1 MVFSLKTAALGLLSF
16 GLSSR
21 QAMAVISCPD
31 LISAVGAAA
40 TEITITLEADFYCD
54 TQIDVAAAQV
64 VRITGDFTITIG
76 AGFSST
82 SADAGSLFVNEG
94 ILSLDSVTF
103 DTLANDGI
111 RAVWNSGTL
120 SVTGCSFSLLSD
132 GAMISRGGVIYSDSD
147 ATVDIQD
154 STFESNV
161 VSDRGG
167 AICAVGNETLTVTDC
182 IFRNNE
188 VGTGEAA
195 EGAGGDIYADR
206 DVALTVDGTLF
217 SGSTAEFGGAAIEC
231 CGATITNSTFSGTDS
246 SSDLE
251 HFGALLVGRRDAT
264 ACTNELSL
272 TEVNFA
278 GCTVGHEVG
287 MGGSLA
293 IFDTSATLL
302 DCKFEESVG
311 TAVFFESSS
320 AAGEHRL
327 EMENVEFNYNRF
339 PAETYASAD
348 SSQGA
353 AIVMVNS
360 AVVADGGD
368 AVNMGE
374 FFKTYCFLNDPYEC
388 EFVFD
393 GVDITDEGDFKC
405 NVCDIDGVKTISG
418 DDDAAS
424 RDIPADQDS
433 SWGSKDYIIAGLSG
447 VLGLLLILAIGVL
460 VLRRCN
466 HRTPSDEAQAPP
478 PPPAAT
484 SLPAA
489 TSASAATAPPASTGA
504 PATTGTIEPA
514 AHPR

>member
-16 GLSSR
+16 GLASR
-21 QAMAVISCPD
+21 QVMAVISCPD
-31 LISAVGAAA
+31 LITAVGVAA
-40 TEITITLEADFYCD
+40 TEITIDLEAGFSCE
-54 TQIDVAAAQV
+54 TQIEIPASKEVT
-64 VRITGDFTITIG
+64 INGTSSTITIG

-82 SADAGSLFVNEG
+82 SADAESVFVNEG
-94 ILSLDSVTF
+94 TLTLNDVTF
-103 DTLANDGI
+103 DTLAPSGI
-111 RAVWNSGTL
+111 RGVYNTGTL
-120 SVTGCSFSLLSD
+120 TVTGCSFSLLSESEGGMLTNG
-132 GAMISRGGVIYSDSD
+132 GAIYSDSD
-147 ATVDIQD
+147 AEVNIQD

-161 VSDRGG
+161 VSDKGG
-167 AICAVGNETLTVTDC
+167 AICAVGSETLTVTDC

-206 DVALTVDGTLF
+206 NVALTVHGTLF

-264 ACTNELSL
+264 ACTKELSL

-278 GCTVGHEVG
+278 GCTVGYEDG

-327 EMENVEFNYNRF
+327 DMDNVEFNYNSL
-339 PAETYASAD
+339 PAETYASAAG
-348 SSQGA
+348 SQGA

-374 FFKTYCFLNDPYEC
+374 FFKTYCYFNEPYEC

-405 NVCDIDGVKTISG
+405 NVCDIDGVKTIIG

-424 RDIPADQDS
+424 RASDGDTDS
-433 SWGSKDYIIAGLSG
+433 SSSDNQGIVIGLSLA
-447 VLGLLLILAIGVL
+447 LGLTLVVIGGLAVWK
-460 VLRRCN
+460 VKVRKNARRLME
-466 HRTPSDEAQAPP
+466 DMGDGD
-478 PPPAAT
+478 
-484 SLPAA
+484 L
-489 TSASAATAPPASTGA
+489 
-504 PATTGTIEPA
+504 
-514 AHPR
+514 